1 MVLAVGAGNDCRVR
15 VAGVC
20 EIGMIAA
27 FAIIA
32 TIIAIACGVL
42 IYAVGIISQRAE
54 RETEESYRELLRQK
68 EASEAM
74 ERITRL

>member
-1 MVLAVGAGNDCRVR
+1 
-15 VAGVC
+15 
-20 EIGMIAA
+20 MIAA
-27 FAIIA
+27 FVIVA

-42 IYAVGIISQRAE
+42 IYAVGTISQRAE
-54 RETEESYRELLRQK
+54 REAEEAYQELLRQK

>member
-1 MVLAVGAGNDCRVR
+1 
-15 VAGVC
+15 
-20 EIGMIAA
+20 MIAA
-27 FAIIA
+27 FVIVA

-42 IYAVGIISQRAE
+42 IYAVGSISQRAE
-54 RETEESYRELLRQK
+54 REAEEAYQELLRQK

>member
-1 MVLAVGAGNDCRVR
+1 
-15 VAGVC
+15 
-20 EIGMIAA
+20 MIAA
-27 FAIIA
+27 FAIAA

-42 IYAVGIISQRAE
+42 IYAVGSISQRAE
-54 RETEESYRELLRQK
+54 REAEEAYQELLRQK

>member
-1 MVLAVGAGNDCRVR
+1 
-15 VAGVC
+15 
-20 EIGMIAA
+20 MIAA

-68 EASEAM
+68 EASEPM